1 MEMKTMYN
9 LGTVFNFE
17 VKRTLKKKS
26 FWIMSIIFPV
36 IIAAIFG
43 IIYFSNKATSD
54 AANNAQ
60 NQHFSI
66 AVTDESGLI
75 SQNILTAVKAKKIAN
90 KQTGIT
96 AVKTGKVDAYFYY
109 PSDISKDNVQIYGK
123 DIGLFD
129 NGRYQAVAELI
140 LKESVTPRVNSQIST
155 ILQAKVNFSS
165 TTYKDGL
172 AYNGFKQLIAPGVF
186 LVLFY
191 ILIAMF
197 GNQMLTST
205 TEEKENRVIEMILT
219 TIQARTLI
227 LGKIYSLVVLALIQ
241 IIIILIPIITLYL
254 LVGQH
259 LALPNIDLTN
269 LPFDPVRIGLAA
281 VIFFFS
287 FFMFTGLLV
296 AIGSA
301 VPTAKEASGFFG
313 AVMALVF
320 GPLYAASLF
329 ISAPQSALVQFLSY
343 FPFTA
348 PIPLLLRNAVGNLT
362 VPQALASI
370 AILAVTSVVV
380 MTIAIRLF
388 RYGALEYSKRLS
400 FSTIFSFKKKQV

>member
-1 MEMKTMYN
+1 MYN